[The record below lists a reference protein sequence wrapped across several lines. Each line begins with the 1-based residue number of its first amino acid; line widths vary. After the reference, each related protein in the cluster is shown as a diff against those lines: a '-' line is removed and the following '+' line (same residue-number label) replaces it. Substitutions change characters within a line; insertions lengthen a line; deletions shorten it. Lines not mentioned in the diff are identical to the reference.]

1 MAWVYILECRD
12 GSLYT
17 GSTPDIERRIAEHR
31 AGEGGGWTAKRLPVR
46 LVFVEEMPTLEEA
59 FLAERQIKGW
69 RRAKKLALIRGDFR
83 ALRRLADTRQ
93 DHK

>member
-1 MAWVYILECRD
+1 
-12 GSLYT
+12 
-17 GSTPDIERRIAEHR
+17 
-31 AGEGGGWTAKRLPVR
+31 
-46 LVFVEEMPTLEEA
+46 MPTLEEA